1 MLPIM
6 LGKFVRVPGQC
17 LLWMVTAVI
26 GMLFSAVLVV
36 AAMFTWTLFLFGI
49 VGPIVQKM
57 GQAAAEAGAQ
67 QQEIQYGMA
76 AVAAAVVLLLVYL
89 TLFAM
94 AFGVLFAGRSAG
106 LFGFYCKDHLDIV
119 ARPAEQ
125 KWVSKSRKLDED
137 GNPITPVWVTI
148 AGIIG
153 VSLLFAVAAY
163 IIMRQMG

>member
-1 MLPIM
+1 
-6 LGKFVRVPGQC
+6 
-17 LLWMVTAVI
+17 MVTAVI

-36 AAMFTWTLFLFGI
+36 AAMFTWTLFLVGI

-76 AVAAAVVLLLVYL
+76 AVAAVVVLLLVYL

-106 LFGFYCKDHLDIV
+106 LFGFFCKDKLDLV